1 MHLTLY
7 LRHLSYTWIQR
18 TEVLSGK
25 EGRIKSR
32 WTSEDA
38 REEEAAA
45 GVGRLVWRGVLE
57 HRWYENRKGITG
69 ARFKQG
75 GIGGWGDE
83 EGRVNQNSVW
93 KSHMETYYTVCQLG
107 RVS

>member
-7 LRHLSYTWIQR
+7 LRHLSYMWIQR

-32 WTSEDA
+32 WMSEDA
-38 REEEAAA
+38 REEEEAA

-57 HRWYENRKGITG
+57 HRWYENRTGITG
-69 ARFKQG
+69 AKFKQG

-83 EGRVNQNSVW
+83 EERKGGLTKTVYEKATW
-93 KSHMETYYTVCQLG
+93 KPTTLYAN
-107 RVS
+107 

>member
-1 MHLTLY
+1 M
-7 LRHLSYTWIQR
+7 WIQR

-32 WTSEDA
+32 WMSEDA
-38 REEEAAA
+38 REEEEAA
-45 GVGRLVWRGVLE
+45 GVEACLEGVLE
-57 HRWYENRKGITG
+57 NRTGITG

-83 EGRVNQNSVW
+83 EERKGGLTKTVYEKATWKPTTLYVN
-93 KSHMETYYTVCQLG
+93 
-107 RVS
+107 